1 MHSLQCIG
9 EVTDFDQNGLVNIS
23 DLATMLS
30 AYTSVGANWNGIA
43 WVQNACNGETSDV
56 TGEATAEESGC
67 AFSGCMYP
75 SALNYNPM
83 AIQDAGACL
92 FPGCTEP
99 AALNYNV
106 HANIE
111 DGTCR
116 FTMCPDFDSNGVVQ
130 LSDLMSFL
138 GVYGTSYTE

>member
-1 MHSLQCIG
+1 
-9 EVTDFDQNGLVNIS
+9 
-23 DLATMLS
+23 
-30 AYTSVGANWNGIA
+30 
-43 WVQNACNGETSDV
+43 
-56 TGEATAEESGC
+56 
-67 AFSGCMYP
+67 MYP

>member
-1 MHSLQCIG
+1 
-9 EVTDFDQNGLVNIS
+9 
-23 DLATMLS
+23 
-30 AYTSVGANWNGIA
+30 
-43 WVQNACNGETSDV
+43 
-56 TGEATAEESGC
+56 
-67 AFSGCMYP
+67 
-75 SALNYNPM
+75 M

-130 LSDLMSFL
+130 LEDFDLMSFL
-138 GVYGTSYTE
+138 GYVYGTSYTD